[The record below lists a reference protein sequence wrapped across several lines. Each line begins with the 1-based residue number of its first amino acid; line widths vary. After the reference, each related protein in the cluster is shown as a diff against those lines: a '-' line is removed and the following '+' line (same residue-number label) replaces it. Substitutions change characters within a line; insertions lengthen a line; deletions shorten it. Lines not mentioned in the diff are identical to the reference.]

1 MALKADPFVQRRLLD
16 LARID
21 RDLAAVAHRRRS
33 LPELAIIASAGARLT
48 ELRAAAALGAAEL
61 GDLDRE
67 ARKLET
73 EIEAVRARAAR
84 NAERLA
90 SGSAPPKDLANL
102 EHEIATLGRR
112 QGVLEEEVLELME
125 RREGV
130 ESTVSATERDLESAR
145 VEVEGA
151 EQRRD
156 AAFAD
161 LDADGER
168 LAGERAA
175 VTQGMPADLLALYER
190 IRAQGKVAAAPLVG
204 SRCEAC
210 RMDLDRSALS
220 VLHNAP
226 VDAVVRCDE
235 CGAILLRV

>member
-1 MALKADPFVQRRLLD
+1 MVLKADPFMQRRLLD

-21 RDLAAVAHRRRS
+21 RDLAAVAHRRRT
-33 LPELAIIASAGARLT
+33 LPELAIIGSSGARLT

-102 EHEIATLGRR
+102 EHEVATLGRR

-130 ESTVSATERDLESAR
+130 ESTVVATERDLEAAR
-145 VEVEGA
+145 GEVQGA

-161 LDADGER
+161 LDADEQR
-168 LAGERAA
+168 LTAERAT
-175 VTQGMPADLLALYER
+175 VIDGVPADLLALYER

-220 VLHNAP
+220 VLQKAP

>member
-21 RDLAAVAHRRRS
+21 REVAAAAHRRRS
-33 LPELAIIASAGARLT
+33 LPELATIESAGARLT

-61 GDLDRE
+61 GDLDR
-67 ARKLET
+67 AAGRLET

-90 SGSAPPKDLANL
+90 TGSAPPKDLANL
-102 EHEIATLGRR
+102 EHEVSTLGRR
-112 QGVLEEEVLELME
+112 QAVLEEELLELME

-130 ESTVSATERDLESAR
+130 QSTVSGTERDLETVRDDLTA
-145 VEVEGA
+145 A

-161 LDADGER
+161 LDAEVAR
-168 LAGERAA
+168 LTAQRAQL
-175 VTQGMPADLLALYER
+175 VEGMPGDLLALYDR

-204 SRCEAC
+204 SRCDAC
-210 RMDLDRSALS
+210 RMDLDRVALAA
-220 VLHNAP
+220 LQKAP
-226 VDAVVRCDE
+226 IDAVLRCDE

>member
-1 MALKADPFVQRRLLD
+1 MVLKADPFVQRRLLD

-21 RDLAAVAHRRRS
+21 RELSAVTHRRRS
-33 LPELAIIASAGARLT
+33 LPELAVIESSGGRLA
-48 ELRAAAALGAAEL
+48 ELRAAAALGSAEL
-61 GDLDRE
+61 GDLDR
-67 ARKLET
+67 AAGKLET
-73 EIEAVRARAAR
+73 EVEAVRARAAR

-102 EHEIATLGRR
+102 EHEVVTLGRR
-112 QGVLEEEVLELME
+112 QAVLEEELLELME

-130 ESTVSATERDLESAR
+130 ESTVSGTERDLESVRSELAA
-145 VEVEGA
+145 A

-161 LDADGER
+161 LDAEESR
-168 LAGERAA
+168 LTGDRAK
-175 VTQGMPADLLALYER
+175 VTDGMPSDLLALYTR
-190 IRAQGKVAAAPLVG
+190 IRAQGRVAAAPLIG

-210 RMDLDRSALS
+210 RIDLDRVALAA
-220 VLHNAP
+220 LHKAP

>member
-1 MALKADPFVQRRLLD
+1 MVLKADPFMQRRLLD

-33 LPELAIIASAGARLT
+33 LPELAIISSAGARLT

-67 ARKLET
+67 SRKLET
-73 EIEAVRARAAR
+73 EIEAGRARSAR

-102 EHEIATLGRR
+102 EHEVATLGRR

-130 ESTVSATERDLESAR
+130 ESTVGATERDLEAAR
-145 VEVEGA
+145 TEVQGA
-151 EQRRD
+151 EQRRY

-161 LDADGER
+161 LDADEQRLTAER
-168 LAGERAA
+168 ST
-175 VTQGMPADLLALYER
+175 VVDGMPADLLALYER

-220 VLHNAP
+220 VLQKAP